1 MKILISHLILI
12 KFLWKKIFKKFYKM
26 IKIKK
31 NYKIIWNYNKI
42 GIVYL
47 ELIRFKINYN
57 NINKKLNKIDI
68 KMIILIINKLY
79 TMTLK
84 IKY

>member
-1 MKILISHLILI
+1 
-12 KFLWKKIFKKFYKM
+12 M
-26 IKIKK
+26 IKVKK
-31 NYKIIWNYNKI
+31 KYQIISNYNKI
-42 GIVYL
+42 GIVCL
-47 ELIRFKINYN
+47 ELIPFKINCN